1 VRRFLAGATTLPA
14 AISRAA
20 IVVCVSERAY
30 LLVQLG
36 GFLAQGN
43 KGCDTSADKGLPPLT
58 GGLKLAEAE
67 AGLTVINPSWWE
79 TRRID
84 SLLRER

>member
-1 VRRFLAGATTLPA
+1 M
-14 AISRAA
+14 
-20 IVVCVSERAY
+20 VCLSERAY

-36 GFLAQGN
+36 GFLARRTTRVAMLQPT
-43 KGCDTSADKGLPPLT
+43 KDFCRRR

-84 SLLRER
+84 SLLREQ